1 MRSGHNNHALNFYR
15 MQFNSVQIPQ
25 IFTSTIVHKTSPPVS
40 VKTRLVCKPAFCAT
54 DLQYKAI
61 YRERY
66 RIDRGRLVMGQDEN
80 IMLSLTYWSI
90 TATALTDLRES
101 LGGVSLGMVDGALA
115 LNCPSGWGGR

>member
-1 MRSGHNNHALNFYR
+1 
-15 MQFNSVQIPQ
+15 
-25 IFTSTIVHKTSPPVS
+25 
-40 VKTRLVCKPAFCAT
+40 
-54 DLQYKAI
+54 
-61 YRERY
+61 
-66 RIDRGRLVMGQDEN
+66 MGQDEN